1 MEKIIFIL
9 INIVIVLFFPL
20 FFLGIIN
27 KTKAVIGGRKGAS
40 VFQPFY
46 DFMKLMRKGEVIS
59 NTTSFI
65 FSLAPIMILSS
76 LLFAYIF
83 IPISGN
89 SIMNFEG
96 DFVLFAYLLGF
107 SKFFMVISALDTG
120 SSFEGMGA
128 SREVT
133 FTSILEPGFFIIMGS
148 VAFISGLKSFNDI
161 HNLLLIPGHLI
172 LLIITLVVIALFIM
186 MIVEGCRVPAD
197 DPNTHLELTMIHEV
211 MVLDN
216 SGPDFGFILYS
227 SGLKMFLISSIIAL
241 FITPFGYNL
250 YVGYLMYIAI
260 VIASAIVIG
269 IIESIMARVRM
280 SHVLEF
286 VLIMVSISFLILSS
300 VVVQFVKGA

>member
-9 INIVIVLFFPL
+9 INILIVLFFPL

-40 VFQPFY
+40 IFQPFY

-59 NTTSFI
+59 YTTSFI

-83 IPISGN
+83 IPVSGN

-133 FTSILEPGFFIIMGS
+133 FTAILEPGFFIIMGS

-161 HNLLLIPGHLI
+161 HNLLLVPGHLI

-260 VIASAIVIG
+260 VVASAIIIG

>member
-9 INIVIVLFFPL
+9 INIAIVLFFPL

-83 IPISGN
+83 IPVSGN
-89 SIMNFEG
+89 SIMSFEG

-148 VAFISGLKSFNDI
+148 VAFIIGLKSFNDI
-161 HNLLLIPGHLI
+161 HNLLLVPGHLI

-250 YVGYLMYIAI
+250 YVGYLMYFAI

>member
-9 INIVIVLFFPL
+9 INILIVLFFPL

-40 VFQPFY
+40 IFQPFY

-59 NTTSFI
+59 YTTSFI

-83 IPISGN
+83 IPVSGN
-89 SIMNFEG
+89 SIMSFEG

-133 FTSILEPGFFIIMGS
+133 FTAILEPGFFIIMGS

-161 HNLLLIPGHLI
+161 HNLLLVPGHLI
-172 LLIITLVVIALFIM
+172 LLIITLVVISLFIM

-260 VIASAIVIG
+260 VVASAIIIG

>member
-161 HNLLLIPGHLI
+161 HNLLLVPGHLI